1 VKGEVLSADS
11 LFGAGIRFDGDTP
24 KSDTGLGFVA
34 MVRHLPR
41 LVALVLRL
49 AWAADRR
56 AVAGVLAVQF
66 AVAPLTLTGI
76 LATNRVLEPLFSG
89 GPTPERVL
97 AALPALAWLG
107 TATALVSVLTAVGN
121 AARAALAP
129 KVQRAAETRLM
140 DSAVRVELATAED
153 SQFHDL
159 MASGYRGAEAAAKV
173 IDSVVGVISAV
184 LGLLAA
190 AGALAVLRPV
200 LVPLLVLAV
209 LPKGWATVRS
219 ARARFVSAKKHTQ
232 LVRQVDL
239 MGSLTLHPQAAE
251 ELRTHRVGDFL
262 LGHYARL
269 SARWEAENQRLA
281 WAESRA
287 NLVAGAV
294 SGLTVAAV
302 YGVLVLLLLRGDV
315 PLATTGAA
323 LLAISLGLARLT
335 MLVSQVNSVYEKGLF
350 VLDWENAVASAA
362 AHRIR
367 TDGLP
372 VREAPSVI
380 TARDVTFRYP
390 GAVRPAVDGATV
402 SVRRG
407 EIIAL
412 VGENGSGKTTMA
424 KLLAGLYLPE
434 SGAITWD
441 AADLA
446 ELNREDVF
454 DQVALVSQNCMN
466 WPFAARVNVGI
477 GRTDR
482 IPTEDLLGAAARAG
496 GADEI
501 VDRLPHGWDTLL
513 AREFLGG
520 TNLSGGQWQ
529 RIGLARAWFRDA
541 QVLIFDEPTAALDP
555 VTEIE
560 VFDRVAQLAE
570 AGRSVILVTHRMASV
585 RCADRIYV
593 LEAGAV
599 TESGTHDELMA
610 VGGNYAAMYRV
621 QAAQFARRD

>member
-1 VKGEVLSADS
+1 MDP
-11 LFGAGIRFDGDTP
+11 LFGAGIRFDGDAP
-24 KSDTGLGFVA
+24 KAEAGLGFLA
-34 MVRHLPR
+34 MARRLPR
-41 LVALVLRL
+41 LVAVVLRL
-49 AWAADRR
+49 AWAADRW
-56 AVAGVLAVQF
+56 ALTAVLAIQI
-66 AVAPLTLTGI
+66 AVAPLTLTGL
-76 LATNRVLEPLFSG
+76 LATNRVLEPLLAG

-97 AALPALAWLG
+97 GALPALAWLG

-121 AARAALAP
+121 AARTALAP
-129 KVQRAAETRLM
+129 KVQRAADTRLM
-140 DSAVRVELATAED
+140 HCAVRVELAAAED
-153 SQFHDL
+153 SRFHDL
-159 MASGYRGAEAAAKV
+159 MASGYRGAEATAKV
-173 IDSVVGVISAV
+173 IDSVVGVIGAV

-190 AGALAVLRPV
+190 AGALAVLSPW

-209 LPKGWATVRS
+209 VPKGWATVRS
-219 ARARFVSAKKHTQ
+219 ARARFVSARKHTE

-239 MGSLTLHPQAAE
+239 LGSLTVFPQAAE
-251 ELRTHRVGDFL
+251 ELRTHKVGDFL
-262 LGHYARL
+262 LGHHARL
-269 SARWEAENQRLA
+269 SARAEAENQRLA

-287 NLVAGAV
+287 NLVAGAI
-294 SGLTVAAV
+294 SGLTVAVV

-323 LLAISLGLARLT
+323 LLAISLGLTRLT
-335 MLVSQVNSVYEKGLF
+335 MLVSQVNVVYEKGLF
-350 VLDWENAVASAA
+350 VLDWENALAEADR
-362 AHRIR
+362 HRMR
-367 TDGLP
+367 VDGRP
-372 VREAPSVI
+372 VPGPPSVI
-380 TARDVTFRYP
+380 TATDVHFRYP
-390 GAVRPAVDGATV
+390 GAPRPAVDGATV

-441 AADLA
+441 GADLA
-446 ELNREDVF
+446 GLNRDDVF
-454 DQVALVSQNCMN
+454 DQVALVSQNFMN

-482 IPTEDLLGAAARAG
+482 EATAELLEDAARAG
-496 GADEI
+496 GADRI
-501 VDRLPHGWDTLL
+501 VARLPHGWDTLL

-541 QVLIFDEPTAALDP
+541 SVLIFDEPTAALDP

-560 VFDRVAQLAE
+560 VFDRVAKLAK
-570 AGRSVILVTHRMASV
+570 AGKSVILVTHRMASV

-593 LEAGAV
+593 LDAGVV

-610 VGGNYAAMYRV
+610 AGGRYAAMYKV
-621 QAAQFARRD
+621 QAEQFA